1 MPIPTR
7 KDPFDPRYYATN
19 EQFTAFFAEREIT
32 VENVSIDAVAHRR
45 RFNVAGLPPMS
56 LDMDASASECL
67 RTVKEFIREEA
78 KKAGKLKF
86 P

>member
-1 MPIPTR
+1 MPSPAR
-7 KDPFDPRYYATN
+7 KDPFDPARYATN
-19 EQFTAFFAEREIT
+19 EQFTAYFAQRGIA

-67 RTVKEFIREEA
+67 RTVKEFIREQ
-78 KKAGKLKF
+78 KKETRR
-86 P
+86 